1 MTANERAVPHYLLYG
16 SRASYYTM
24 KVFAYLRYKG
34 LPFDLVKVT
43 DQIAEDVIKPLTGG
57 WRVVPVLYG
66 PDSGYVQDSSLIL
79 DRLESLHSQH
89 SIQPTGLKQ
98 RVVAAL
104 FELLGDDWLV
114 FPAMHYRWNFKRYN
128 LPYILKTF
136 GRNQTHAKKDFQQ
149 FLNHTKLQKPQR
161 HVNGRTVPNSNADFH
176 YGSSMRDKGI
186 IYGQR

>member
-34 LPFDLVKVT
+34 LPFDLAKVT

-79 DRLESLHSQH
+79 VTTTNEECNTNCQRKSSTTTGKNIRQSRWTCAFFDMYSVSL
-89 SIQPTGLKQ
+89 
-98 RVVAAL
+98 
-104 FELLGDDWLV
+104 
-114 FPAMHYRWNFKRYN
+114 
-128 LPYILKTF
+128 
-136 GRNQTHAKKDFQQ
+136 
-149 FLNHTKLQKPQR
+149 
-161 HVNGRTVPNSNADFH
+161 NSNAQTL
-176 YGSSMRDKGI
+176 GESSPFRRSQAGKQ
-186 IYGQR
+186 YRRSSTRF